1 MSEISLRNDFH
12 WLPWAGASCVVCF
25 TPVLLYISH
34 TPPSSTLHPH
44 EGAAR
49 MSWTQTSLPTLDHY
63 AFDLRSGLRDAAKKS
78 LQALE
83 ENINDLG
90 YAWLDGY
97 MEGIMA
103 RAQSK

>member
-1 MSEISLRNDFH
+1 
-12 WLPWAGASCVVCF
+12 
-25 TPVLLYISH
+25 
-34 TPPSSTLHPH
+34 
-44 EGAAR
+44 